1 VTADHT
7 HPALVRFATEDYRRT
22 VGAVAL
28 VVGNRDVAE
37 DAVQEA
43 LARAMQRRHREDALR
58 EPTAWITVVAL
69 NVARRRFR
77 RAATERRA
85 VERLPVAEPTA
96 DATDALALRT
106 AMAALPRRQREV
118 VVLHYF
124 CGWPVA
130 EVARHLGVHDGT
142 VKTSLSRAR
151 AALAR
156 ALDEPT
162 DHSEETDDARSR

>member
-1 VTADHT
+1 VPDAFSDPAVARFVTD
-7 HPALVRFATEDYRRT
+7 DYGRT
-22 VGAVAL
+22 VSAVAL
-28 VVGNRDVAE
+28 VVGDRDVAE

-43 LARAMQRRHREDALR
+43 LVRAVQRRHRDEALR
-58 EPTAWITVVAL
+58 EPAAWITVVAL

-85 VERLPVAEPTA
+85 IDRLPPAAPA
-96 DATDALALRT
+96 PDLTDALALRG
-106 AMAALPRRQREV
+106 ALSGLPRRQREV

-151 AALAR
+151 SALAAALS
-156 ALDEPT
+156 DPDPTPKEP
-162 DHSEETDDARSR
+162 HDARPR